1 MPISFIF
8 PVRFFRLSVRQLSV
22 PLIIAVV
29 LLTAYHILKRD
40 SQELLIT
47 DSEGTQFQVSS
58 STVQFLATEEF
69 SSTDHRRLQ
78 YDKDWLNRESF
89 SRNSNSYVTESTP
102 HSATT
107 HSVQQHNEQQ
117 QKVDANVA
125 STAQMFPSN
134 SENNMRS
141 DDMPSASSVRSNR
154 KYLQYEVQSGNV
166 FKQSFDDTFETE
178 DDPTGLLA
186 GRQQASSMFPRD
198 LAEVEGTKL
207 SSQQFSQ
214 SPSLPLKSTSNDVLS
229 EYQKTEIVVSPYNEP
244 DQTTSSV
251 GRTAP
256 HSTRDHCEVSG
267 IESWKRGVVTELRP
281 KLRANCELMRSNDR
295 PEIARVKREIKS
307 WHSSVSEDEW
317 IESLTDCEQVVKD
330 FSNNFYNSPEELDF
344 PLAYIF
350 VVYTNPQ
357 QMVRLIKALWRPQ
370 NIFCIH
376 PDAKQSEK
384 FIGVFRQLSK
394 CLNNVFL
401 PTKLEKVYYQH
412 HSIMDSQLNCY
423 EDLLRYPQNR
433 WKYVINLCGRELP
446 LKTNREMVR
455 SLKKLKGAS
464 AIESKH
470 VQPKGFLTKDRFTWK
485 AAENYTS
492 GKLHYTHTRVP
503 PPPIPIYKSFNF
515 IAASWPFV
523 NFIINNKKAIN
534 FRNYLKDVKI
544 PEEEF
549 YASLINL
556 PGVPGGNP
564 PHRVPVPTIDKYI
577 WMNKNTQTRSGLESC
592 EGKMVHF
599 ICIVSVGDLD
609 QIHRLGVNR
618 RTPVFFFNKYFM
630 EDDHVVM
637 DCMEERLLHQNM
649 KEHEADCKPR

>member
-1 MPISFIF
+1 MSLIRICY
-8 PVRFFRLSVRQLSV
+8 LSVRQLSV
-22 PLIIAVV
+22 LLTILVLLLTGYYMLEKDWQKLII
-29 LLTAYHILKRD
+29 D
-40 SQELLIT
+40 S
-47 DSEGTQFQVSS
+47 TQSQLSK
-58 STVQFLATEEF
+58 STVQLLATEELPP
-69 SSTDHRRLQ
+69 TDHRRLQ
-78 YDKDWLNRESF
+78 YDKYSSF
-89 SRNSNSYVTESTP
+89 SQNSNSYVTASTP
-102 HSATT
+102 HSAIT
-107 HSVQQHNEQQ
+107 HSVQQHNERQ
-117 QKVDANVA
+117 QKLAANGNI
-125 STAQMFPSN
+125 TAQVSPSN

-141 DDMPSASSVRSNR
+141 DDKPSASSASDLRMRAQKDVQNRSD
-154 KYLQYEVQSGNV
+154 
-166 FKQSFDDTFETE
+166 FKQPPDEPFETE
-178 DDPTGLLA
+178 GDPTVKVDD
-186 GRQQASSMFPRD
+186 RQQ
-198 LAEVEGTKL
+198 T
-207 SSQQFSQ
+207 
-214 SPSLPLKSTSNDVLS
+214 SLK
-229 EYQKTEIVVSPYNEP
+229 E
-244 DQTTSSV
+244 
-251 GRTAP
+251 A

-281 KLRANCELMRSNDR
+281 KLQVNCELMLSNDR
-295 PEIARVKREIKS
+295 PEIERVKREIKS

-384 FIGVFRQLSK
+384 FIGVFKQLSK
-394 CLNNVFL
+394 CLDNVFL

-412 HSIMDSQLNCY
+412 HSIMDSQLDCY

-455 SLKKLKGAS
+455 SLKKLQGAS

-470 VQPKGFLTKDRFTWK
+470 VQPKDVLIQRRFTWK

-503 PPPIPIYKSFNF
+503 PPPIPIYKSITY
-515 IAASWPFV
+515 IAASWLFV
-523 NFIINNKKAIN
+523 NFIINNNKAIN

-564 PHRVPVPTIDKYI
+564 PNRVPVPTTVKAI
-577 WMNKNTQTRSGLESC
+577 WMNKNTQTRSSLESC

-609 QIHRLGVNR
+609 QIYRLGVNR
-618 RTPVFFFNKYFM
+618 PTPVFFFNKYFM
-630 EDDHVVM
+630 EYDHVVM